1 MKNLF
6 TLLLLVVLT
15 ASALS
20 AQKTVRG
27 TVTST
32 DGEPLIGVS
41 ILKKGTSSGTVSDF
55 DGAFEL
61 EVEEGT
67 SLEFSYTGYASQT
80 VLVGSAN
87 SYDVVMR
94 EGVNLD
100 EVVVTALGISREKK
114 SLTYAS
120 QEVGGEALT
129 DVKDVNAINALAG
142 KAAGVFIN
150 RNGSGV
156 GGSTRIVLR
165 GNKSLTDNEPLFVID
180 GVPMIN
186 SRQGDQA
193 NLFGGGIDSGDGISN
208 LNPDDIESM
217 TVLKG
222 ASAAALY
229 GSQAANGVILITTKK
244 GKEGA
249 AKINFS
255 SSLIT
260 ENAAYRPDLQYSYGQ
275 TSDGAE
281 FSWGSPVSAPDHVD
295 DFFQTG
301 VNWINSLS
309 ISGGSETMQ
318 TYFSYSNTRAEGI
331 VPTNELDRHNFTLTE
346 TGSFYD
352 GKLEVNGSAS
362 FISQEVQNRP
372 ASGLYFNPLTG
383 LYFFP
388 RGLDFNTY
396 RDDFEVFN
404 PDRNFNVQN
413 WVADRDIQQNPHWIL
428 NRNLNTQTRNRVIAS
443 LSAKIK
449 LSDWL
454 DLKLRGNKD
463 KALDNI
469 TQQIYASTQATL
481 SDANGRYI
489 LNRLDNDQ
497 TYADAI
503 LSANKQFDQLSVN
516 ANVGMSHRRVEFA
529 QDNFDSQGADLR
541 FANIFSLQNINQP
554 NANFSQD
561 LTRTKLNA
569 AFASVSLGMNSTY
582 YLDATVRN
590 DWSSSLPDQSFLY
603 YSVGGSVVLSE
614 LMSSSGIDF
623 LKVRASYA
631 TVGNDVAAYVANAR
645 TSNHEIS
652 SVTGLNVNRVG
663 PIPGTTLEP
672 ELSKSIEIG
681 VDLRTFDNRLSLD
694 LAYYKTNT
702 TNQFIR
708 ISAPAGSGFSQYLVN
723 AGDVQNS
730 GIEAFLGVDLVRGQ
744 DFTWNVGLNA
754 AANANEILEL
764 HPALDN
770 GEFFINDAGV
780 NSYAMVI
787 RTGGSFGDIY
797 GRKFARDANGNIIVD
812 GGVPQPNDG
821 ALEFVG
827 NPNPDFMAGLN
838 NTLTYKGVTMRFLI
852 DGRFGGEVMSI
863 TEALLDEFGVSQ
875 RSADARDAGGVDIN
889 GTKVDAETYYTA
901 VGGRSGITENYV
913 YDATNI
919 RLRELSIGFNLP
931 KSFVESIGFLDNARL
946 SLIGRNLFFIT
957 NNAPFDPDVTFS
969 TGVGFQ
975 GVDVFSLPSTR
986 SFGFNLSLGF

>member
-15 ASALS
+15 ASGLS

-27 TVTST
+27 TVSST

-41 ILKKGTSSGTVSDF
+41 ILEKGTSSGTITDY
-55 DGAFEL
+55 DGSYEIA
-61 EVEEGT
+61 VEEGT
-67 SLEFSYTGYASQT
+67 ALEFSYTGYAPQT
-80 VLVGSAN
+80 IVIGAESTYNVVL
-87 SYDVVMR
+87 R

-120 QEVGGEALT
+120 QEVSGEALT
-129 DVKDVNAINALAG
+129 DVKDVNAINALSG

-186 SRQGDQA
+186 SRQGDQV

-244 GKEGA
+244 GKAGS

-255 SSLIT
+255 TSLLT

-275 TSDGAE
+275 TSEGAE
-281 FSWGSPVSAPDHVD
+281 FSWGEKVNASDHVE

-309 ISGGSETMQ
+309 ISGGNEMMQ
-318 TYFSYSNTRAEGI
+318 TYFSYSNTRAKGI

-346 TGSFYD
+346 TGNFYD
-352 GKLEVNGSAS
+352 GKLEISGSAS
-362 FISQEVQNRP
+362 FINQEVQNRP

-388 RGLDFNTY
+388 RGLDFTTFQDN
-396 RDDFEVFN
+396 FEVFS

-413 WVADRDIQQNPHWIL
+413 WVADRDIQQNPYWIL
-428 NRNLNTQTRNRVIAS
+428 NRNLNTQTRNRIIAS

-449 LSDWL
+449 LSNWL
-454 DLKLRGNKD
+454 DLKIRGNKD
-463 KALDNI
+463 KALDEVK
-469 TQQIYASTQATL
+469 QQIFASTQATL
-481 SDANGRYI
+481 ADANGRYI

-503 LSANKQFDQLSVN
+503 LSANKQLDNLSIN
-516 ANVGMSHRRVEFA
+516 TNIGMSHRRVEFA
-529 QDNFDSQGADLR
+529 QDNFDSKDADLR

-569 AFASVSLGMNSTY
+569 AFASVSLGLSSTY

-590 DWSSSLPDQSFLY
+590 DWASSLPDQSFLY

-614 LMSSSGIDF
+614 LMNSTSIDF
-623 LKVRASYA
+623 LKLRASYA

-645 TSNHEIS
+645 TDNHEIS

-681 VDLRTFDNRLSLD
+681 LDLRTFNNRLSLD

-723 AGDVQNS
+723 AGDVQNA
-730 GIEAFLGVDLVRGQ
+730 GIEAFLGVDLVQGK
-744 DFTWNVGLNA
+744 DFSWNVSLNA
-754 AANANEILEL
+754 AANTNEILEL

-797 GRKFARDANGNIIVD
+797 GRTFARDANGNILLD
-812 GGVPQPNDG
+812 GGAPQPTEG

-838 NTLTYKGVTMRFLI
+838 NTLTFKGVTLRFLI

-875 RSADARDAGGVDIN
+875 RTADARDAGGVNVN
-889 GTKVDAETYYTA
+889 GTTVDAETYYTA

-919 RLRELSIGFNLP
+919 RMREVSLGFNLP
-931 KSFVESIGFLDNARL
+931 KSFTDGLGFLQSARL
-946 SLIGRNLFFIT
+946 SLVGRNLFFLS